1 MPVFFFDVCARGRL
15 EADEAGLELANAE
28 AAYLEAC
35 AAIPG
40 LTAELLRAGDEP
52 RGCAFVVA
60 NEARRILFGVPFH
73 ESQGGPSPKVPPLP
87 TAWSTLTPTCVPSR
101 LETSTTTGAPQAA
114 MRSRSMPTLSS
125 ASANDVKPAWR
136 KTLPEASTAMT
147 ANRPS
152 GMPTMRHST
161 GLAMT
166 RGSSAQVVRRRVLA
180 ATNSR

>member
-60 NEARRILFGVPFH
+60 NEAGRILFGVPFH
-73 ESQGGPSPKVPPLP
+73 ESQGGPSP
-87 TAWSTLTPTCVPSR
+87 
-101 LETSTTTGAPQAA
+101 
-114 MRSRSMPTLSS
+114 
-125 ASANDVKPAWR
+125 
-136 KTLPEASTAMT
+136 
-147 ANRPS
+147 
-152 GMPTMRHST
+152 
-161 GLAMT
+161 
-166 RGSSAQVVRRRVLA
+166 
-180 ATNSR
+180 